1 VGADGASD
9 RKDSTSLRRETAAL
23 RDFGSAD
30 DGFGNFYASRPVAMC
45 PGEGLLTEPTAATQI
60 VTAATALH
68 ALEPSFREA
77 PRGNADAIV
86 AHLHQLQVLASHLG
100 NFMRTLVMPQGG
112 GVGGADQRAREADQD
127 RREDREPQLLSHI
140 PDGSGY
146 RGRCSPKSCRRL
158 PASRRSSASSSLAS
172 DPALFMPTQVTPGA
186 GQDTA
191 SLRLGRVN
199 GLVRSPSVGLTC
211 DNLLPRISQGAIL
224 ALQRTGTW
232 ENVG

>member
-1 VGADGASD
+1 MGAVGASD

-158 PASRRSSASSSLAS
+158 PGSGRHLRRHEERRVRCEDDDAEERLDAGKTRHLCASTR
-172 DPALFMPTQVTPGA
+172 PTGWFA
-186 GQDTA
+186 
-191 SLRLGRVN
+191 RL
-199 GLVRSPSVGLTC
+199 L
-211 DNLLPRISQGAIL
+211 
-224 ALQRTGTW
+224 
-232 ENVG
+232 

>member
-1 VGADGASD
+1 
-9 RKDSTSLRRETAAL
+9 
-23 RDFGSAD
+23 
-30 DGFGNFYASRPVAMC
+30 
-45 PGEGLLTEPTAATQI
+45 
-60 VTAATALH
+60 
-68 ALEPSFREA
+68 
-77 PRGNADAIV
+77 
-86 AHLHQLQVLASHLG
+86 
-100 NFMRTLVMPQGG
+100 MPQGG

-191 SLRLGRVN
+191 SLRRGRVN

-211 DNLLPRISQGAIL
+211 DNLLPRIPLGAIL
-224 ALQRTGTW
+224 APQPEPGKMSAEAPDRRGGEIRAARSALPQPAMRLLVDRRRQRADDRRGRGQAPPRRRHRARSLGLAAMLRRSTGYAGDPGALPISRSAGFSQYPASRQQPAT
-232 ENVG
+232 NTPQL